1 MACDYAMRA
10 LIADDDRITTTILST
25 SLQAFGLDVTVAHDG
40 TDAWDAL
47 SSSPPMALA
56 ILDWMM
62 PGVDGIELCRRL
74 RSTPALAGTYVLMLT
89 ARESRLDLVAA
100 LDAGADDYMVKPIA
114 PDELRARVQVG
125 LRVAT
130 LQARVAERVTEL
142 QTARDHLARLAS
154 TDALTDL
161 CSRRSWFEH
170 ATAEFSRSRRYARTF
185 CIMVADLDFFKR
197 VNDTFGHD
205 AGDQVLQAF
214 ATMLRA
220 ECRQSDIVGRIG
232 GEEFA
237 LLIPETTLDAASA
250 IADRITT
257 RCRALRVP
265 TIAGEVRC
273 SCSVGIAEQTRQ
285 DDSIGAVLRRADAAL
300 YDAKRNGRDQ
310 WKASTT

>member
-1 MACDYAMRA
+1 MRA
-10 LIADDDRITTTILST
+10 LIADDDRITATILAAA
-25 SLQAFGLDVTVAHDG
+25 LQTYGLDVTVTHDG
-40 TDAWDAL
+40 TEAWAVLTDT
-47 SSSPPMALA
+47 PPIELA

-74 RSTPALAGTYVLMLT
+74 RSTPALVGTYVLMLT
-89 ARESRLDLVAA
+89 ARDSRVDLIAA
-100 LDAGADDYMVKPIA
+100 LDAGADDYMIKPIA

-130 LQARVAERVTEL
+130 LQAQLAERVALL
-142 QTARDHLARLAS
+142 QIARDHLARLAS
-154 TDALTDL
+154 TDALTEL
-161 CSRRSWFEH
+161 SSRRSWFEY

-185 CIMVADLDFFKR
+185 SVLVADLDLFKQ

-214 ATMLRA
+214 AAMLRA

-237 LLIPETTLDAASA
+237 LLIPETTLDAATG

-257 RCRALRVP
+257 RCRTLRIS
-265 TIAGEVRC
+265 TSAGEVRC
-273 SCSVGIAEQTRQ
+273 SCSVGVTEQSPQ
-285 DDSIGAVLRRADAAL
+285 DDAIGAVLRRADAAL
-300 YDAKRNGRDQ
+300 YEAKRSGRDQ
-310 WKASTT
+310 WKGSPT